1 MKLTNTIDMMCSP
14 DFKDRFIAEVYQL
27 KIRRDGLQSMLI
39 KYRKGELSFKPKC
52 RYELFHKQLIFM
64 DAYMNIL
71 SERATFE
78 GIELWKELVNH
89 DEQE

>member
-1 MKLTNTIDMMCSP
+1 MKLTNTIDMMCSQ
-14 DFKDRFIAEVYQL
+14 DFKDRFSAEFYQL

-52 RYELFHKQLIFM
+52 SYELLHKQLIFM

-78 GIELWKELVNH
+78 GIELWKEELNG
-89 DEQE
+89 EQE